1 MSESYIK
8 AEIVSPALD
17 SAGWFGKVFMM
28 LFLLAFRTLIIW
40 WFAAAWFPELGLTY
54 WQLVLAVYA
63 ARCIFGNPGV
73 IPRVL
78 KK

>member
-1 MSESYIK
+1 
-8 AEIVSPALD
+8 
-17 SAGWFGKVFMM
+17 MM
-28 LFLLAFRTLIIW
+28 LFLPAFRTLIIW
-40 WFAAAWFPELGLTY
+40 WFVAAWFPELGLTY